1 MKRFFVKA
9 SIGAAGLLALLVP
22 LHGCTNLDE
31 TPLSLISTSNFF
43 TNEGEVLAALAG
55 VYAQLRTTTPEG
67 GLYDVNEITT
77 DEMVVP
83 IRGSDWNDNGQW
95 IDLHNMTWTPNSI
108 ATSNF
113 FNGDWNNPYAG
124 IARANLFLS
133 AVQNVTVANKASII
147 AEVRALR
154 AFYYYL
160 LMDFFGGVPI
170 VTTTEL
176 GKHPRNTRREV
187 FDFIEKE
194 LIAARD
200 SGLPAT
206 RPVEENGRF
215 TQGGADA
222 ILANMYVN
230 AGVFT
235 KEGAGSGG
243 INATGYNSCSGIT
256 VTGGDACQAA
266 IAASDRLLNSGN
278 YRLADSFPQNFRA
291 DNNNSPEN
299 IFVVKF
305 IAADGL
311 GMDYA
316 MAILH
321 YNQYAPLAP
330 WNGFAIQAQTYN
342 AFDSTDKRRRV
353 VLIGPQ
359 NDVLSGAFAC
369 VRPGCAGGAPDN
381 YGPVWES
388 THRLIF
394 TDTIHNIR
402 AATEGEGGRVY
413 KWPADPN
420 HVAQNSGNDFA
431 WFRLGEIYLIKAEV
445 EHVLGNDALALALL
459 DSLRARRDTV
469 APPLVGAVTDAV
481 ILKERLFE
489 LLGESKRRQDLIRFG
504 GYTNRA
510 DDPSLV
516 GGKQPRA
523 DYYVLMPVPQSQI
536 DANPLLTQNPG
547 Y

>member
-1 MKRFFVKA
+1 MKRLFVKA
-9 SIGAAGLLALLVP
+9 SIGAAGLFALLVP
-22 LHGCTNLDE
+22 LQGCTNLDE
-31 TPLSLISTSNFF
+31 KPPSLISTSNFF
-43 TNEGEVLAALAG
+43 TNEAEVLAALAG
-55 VYAQLRTTTPEG
+55 VYAQLRSTTPEG

-77 DEMVVP
+77 DEMVTP
-83 IRGSDWNDNGQW
+83 IRGQDWNDNGQW
-95 IDLHNMTWTPNSI
+95 IDLHNMTWTPTSV

-133 AVQNVTVANKASII
+133 AVQNTTFPNKASII
-147 AEVRALR
+147 GEVRALR

-187 FDFIEKE
+187 FNFIEKE

-206 RPVEENGRF
+206 RPVEDNGRF

-235 KEGAGSGG
+235 KEGAGAGG

-266 IAASDRLLNSGN
+266 IAAADRLLNSGN

-291 DNNNSPEN
+291 DNNLSPEN

-305 IAADGL
+305 IAQDGL
-311 GMDYA
+311 GLDYA

-321 YNQYAPLAP
+321 YNQYAPLTP
-330 WNGFAIQAQTYN
+330 WNGFAVQAQTYN

-353 VLIGPQ
+353 VLIGRQ
-359 NDVLSGAFAC
+359 RDVLTGAL
-369 VRPGCAGGAPDN
+369 VNDRAGNP
-381 YGPVWES
+381 
-388 THRLIF
+388 LIF

-402 AATEGEGGRVY
+402 SATEGEGGRIY

-420 HVAQNSGNDFA
+420 HVAQNSGNDYA

-445 EHVLGNDALALALL
+445 EHVLGNDPLALTTLNT
-459 DSLRARRDTV
+459 LRARRDTV
-469 APPLVGAVTDAV
+469 APPLVAVCDSV

-504 GYTNRA
+504 GYTNRV

>member
-22 LHGCTNLDE
+22 LQGCTNLDE
-31 TPLSLISTSNFF
+31 TPPSLISTSNFF
-43 TNEGEVLAALAG
+43 TNESEVLAALAG

-67 GLYDVNEITT
+67 GWYDVNEITT
-77 DEMVVP
+77 DEMVTP
-83 IRGSDWNDNGQW
+83 IRGQDWNDNGQW
-95 IDLHNMTWTPNSI
+95 IDLHNMTWTPTSI

-133 AVQNVTVANKASII
+133 AVQTTTFANKASII

-206 RPVEENGRF
+206 RGVADNGRF

-222 ILANMYVN
+222 ILANMYLN

-235 KEGAGSGG
+235 KDGAGSGG
-243 INATGYNSCSGIT
+243 INANGYNSCSGIT

-266 IAASDRLLNSGN
+266 IAAANRLLNSGN

-291 DNNNSPEN
+291 DNDKSPEN

-311 GMDYA
+311 GMNYA

-321 YNQYAPLAP
+321 YNQYAPLTP

-359 NDVLSGAFAC
+359 SDVLNGAPAC

-381 YGPVWES
+381 YGPIWES
-388 THRLIF
+388 THRLVF

-402 AATEGEGGRVY
+402 SATEGEGGRVY

-420 HVAQNSGNDFA
+420 HVSQNSGNDFA

-445 EHVLGNDALALALL
+445 EHVLGNDALSLALL

-469 APPLVGAVTDAV
+469 APPLVGPVTDAL
-481 ILKERLFE
+481 ILNERLFE
-489 LLGESKRRQDLIRFG
+489 LLGEGKRRQDLIRFG
-504 GYTNRA
+504 QYTGRV

-516 GGKQPRA
+516 GGKQARP